1 MSEAERIFTYLINGK
16 QEETNDSSP
25 SADKILAD
33 AGFEPADDFVLI
45 QRSTHGTVVV
55 GSDAVLDLT
64 RGKAEFFAF
73 AGGEIFELTVNEHS
87 LFWGASTIGVGEIRR
102 LANIPEDDDLIW
114 IRDEGA
120 NQKLSVG
127 DSFELK
133 ARGVEHLRSH
143 ERHIE
148 PAVYEYFVG
157 GKPYFT
163 ELAEITGAQITA
175 KVPNWN
181 AADSLVIE
189 GDGAAPD
196 EVIRPTTVV
205 KLKGR
210 KMPAHFTIV
219 PPATFGRA

>member
-1 MSEAERIFTYLINGK
+1 MSEAEKMFSYLINGK
-16 QEETNDSSP
+16 QEKTNDSSP
-25 SADKILAD
+25 SAEKILGD

-64 RGKAEFFAF
+64 GGTAEFFAF

-87 LFWGASTIGVGEIRR
+87 LFWAAPAIGVEEIRR
-102 LANIPEDDDLIW
+102 LANVPEDDDLIW
-114 IRDEGA
+114 IRDEGG

-133 ARGVEHLRSH
+133 GRGVEHLRSH

-148 PAVYEYFVG
+148 PTVYEYFVS

-181 AADSLVIE
+181 AADSLVLE

-196 EVIRPTTVV
+196 EVIRPATVV

-210 KMPAHFTIV
+210 KMPAHFAIV